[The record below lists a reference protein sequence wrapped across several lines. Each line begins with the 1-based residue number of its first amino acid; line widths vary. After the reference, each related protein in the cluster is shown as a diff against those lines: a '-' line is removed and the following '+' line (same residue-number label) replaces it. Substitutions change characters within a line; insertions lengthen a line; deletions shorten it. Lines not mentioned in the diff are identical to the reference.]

1 MNKTNPQ
8 QQKQSKDNNI
18 KKITKTN
25 NNTLL
30 PEVNEGNTNNTP
42 NINNEEKDL
51 NTRKLYKKTSIK
63 NSTYVRPPI
72 TYTDRLTKEQIETLL
87 IDFEE
92 IKNIADIPIG
102 TFIRYFEDKDGE
114 LKFRVGGILTVKRP
128 EEGYIYLKNNQ
139 INWPVQ
145 LPKCLLFRKIT
156 TKEIKDEYELK
167 LFEKTKENNEL
178 ISYIKKLE
186 KDILSLKKK
195 LINK

>member
-30 PEVNEGNTNNTP
+30 PKVNEGNTNNTP
-42 NINNEEKDL
+42 NINNEEKEL
-51 NTRKLYKKTSIK
+51 NTSELYKKTSIK

-92 IKNIADIPIG
+92 IKNIEDIHIG

-114 LKFRVGGILTVKRP
+114 LKFRVGGVLKVKGLP
-128 EEGYIYLKNNQ
+128 DYIVLNNGKVGWSVQVKNCIFFKKISLESVRDEFKQ
-139 INWPVQ
+139 I
-145 LPKCLLFRKIT
+145 
-156 TKEIKDEYELK
+156 
-167 LFEKTKENNEL
+167 
-178 ISYIKKLE
+178 
-186 KDILSLKKK
+186 
-195 LINK
+195 LINKDVELDKLR